1 MRILAAALAA
11 LLALPT
17 GAGAAGERLTARCY
31 SNWGTG
37 EVMVLA
43 PRTTLQLL
51 LDLVAN
57 PATDADLYHRLWRP
71 SSARLIDYSA
81 FDDEVMLTFDRVQDT
96 DEIGRSLRSDPRLA
110 GLGVTRAEANTRDVC
125 GVPPPLS
132 RVTVTE
138 YFNRLTNHY
147 FLSSSSGENAAIDS
161 GAAGPGWERTGET
174 FDASAAAPCGGPP
187 PVFRF
192 YTRGANSHFFTAD
205 PGECGFLRNND
216 PGWLFEGEA
225 FGARVP
231 ASGTCAANHTSI
243 YRLYN
248 NRWMHNDSNHRF
260 VKRFDLYQQMQA
272 QGWAGEGVAMCLVNP
287 PS

>member
-1 MRILAAALAA
+1 MRSLAAAVVFV
-11 LLALPT
+11 LALP
-17 GAGAAGERLTARCY
+17 AQAHAAGERLTARCY

-43 PRTTLQLL
+43 PRPTLQLL
-51 LDLVAN
+51 LDLVAS

-71 SSARLIDYSA
+71 SSARLLDYTA
-81 FDDEVMLTFDRVQDT
+81 FDDEVMLTFERVQDT
-96 DEIGRSLRSDPRLA
+96 DEISRSIRSDPRLA
-110 GLGVTRAEANTRDVC
+110 ALGLTNAAANRRDVC
-125 GVPPPLS
+125 GVPPPPT

-147 FLSSSSGENAAIDS
+147 FLSSSALENSAIDS
-161 GAAGPGWERTGET
+161 GAAGPGWERTGES
-174 FDASAAAPCGGPP
+174 FDASASAPCGGPP

-231 ASGTCAANHTSI
+231 VDGACTAGTSPV

-260 VKRFDLYQQMQA
+260 VKRLDLYQQMQA